1 MGYANLHSNVNWIKK
16 QIARWAGKRCFGV
29 AMENELAPE
38 FIITNH
44 AKMRMQKRL
53 NYPDKIDMMETVLDA
68 WHRGKEPPESFD
80 KDRGHKPK
88 KHYKKLVYKYHLDY
102 IFIFAI
108 RDRERIWGGQK
119 YLVTVY
125 NWKDR

>member
-1 MGYANLHSNVNWIKK
+1 
-16 QIARWAGKRCFGV
+16 
-29 AMENELAPE
+29 MESELSPE

-44 AKMRMQKRL
+44 AKMRMQRRL
-53 NYPDKIDMMETVLDA
+53 NYPDKIDLMETVLDA
-68 WHRGKEPPESFD
+68 WYRGKEPPPSFD
-80 KDRGHKPK
+80 KDKGHKPK

-108 RDRERIWGGQK
+108 RERERIWGGQK